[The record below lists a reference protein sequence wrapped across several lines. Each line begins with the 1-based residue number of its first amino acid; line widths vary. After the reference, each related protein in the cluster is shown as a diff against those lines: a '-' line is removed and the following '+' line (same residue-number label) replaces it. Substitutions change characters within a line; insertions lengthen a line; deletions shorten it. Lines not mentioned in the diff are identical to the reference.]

1 MKSLRAGISF
11 FSTIRAGGEFE
22 ELTRNLYV
30 MPAIGAILGVI
41 IGMAGY
47 PLSLYGLGF
56 LIVVVYLG
64 VEGINHIDGLSDFFD
79 AYFAPESKK
88 LKALKDLN
96 TGTGG
101 TVAVALYMVLLTLFF
116 SKIDPIRVVP
126 ALLLSQTLAKQGM
139 LHLMLTSRPL
149 WEGMVSEFVRHARRR
164 DYASY
169 AVTLTLALIIGMKF
183 PLQTAISLAAYLLTL
198 MAMKYYADRRF
209 EGINGDVVGATNCLI
224 FLAVVGVWAC
234 SP

>member
-22 ELTRNLYV
+22 DLTRNLYV
-30 MPAIGAILGVI
+30 MPAIGAILGAIVGI
-41 IGMAGY
+41 AGY

-64 VEGINHIDGLSDFFD
+64 VEGINHVDGLSDFFD
-79 AYFAPESKK
+79 AYFAPESRK

-101 TVAVALYMVLLTLFF
+101 TVAVALYIILLTLFF
-116 SKIDPIRVVP
+116 TRIDPARVVP
-126 ALLLSQTLAKQGM
+126 ALVLSQSLAKQGM
-139 LHLMLTSRPL
+139 LHLMLSSRPL

-169 AVTLTLALIIGMKF
+169 AITLTITLLIGMEF
-183 PLQTAISLAAYLLTL
+183 LQQTALSLAAYLLTL
-198 MAMKYYADRRF
+198 LAMKVYADRRF
-209 EGINGDVVGATNCLI
+209 GGINGDVVGATNCLI
-224 FLAVVGVWAC
+224 FLAVIGVWAC